1 MAHFKCRFGEYENI
15 ESQEKTLQQVYTE
28 NARFS
33 GPRAGDSDRHERT
46 RSNIQGRLSPR
57 MFSLSRASLLRF
69 SRTRAI
75 TDKKTS
81 LCAEEDVVL
90 DTRPHKREGERCS
103 YQCVIQSKIK
113 QNNENLT
120 ALGSRFK
127 DA

>member
-46 RSNIQGRLSPR
+46 RSNIQGRLR
-57 MFSLSRASLLRF
+57 LSF

-75 TDKKTS
+75 TDKKPS
-81 LCAEEDVVL
+81 LCVEEDVVL